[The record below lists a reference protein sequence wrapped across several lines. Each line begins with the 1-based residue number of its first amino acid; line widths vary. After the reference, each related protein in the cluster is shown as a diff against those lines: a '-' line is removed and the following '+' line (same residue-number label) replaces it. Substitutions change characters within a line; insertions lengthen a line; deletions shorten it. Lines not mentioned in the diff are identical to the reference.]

1 MSWLPDGFR
10 HPDRVDCSDGYHL
23 RPIRADD
30 VAIDYPAVMSSRA
43 KLWDVYGTAWGWPPE
58 TMTYEQ
64 DRQDLRHHEEEM
76 ARGESFNYAIL
87 PREEDRLL
95 GCVYIDPSEESD
107 HDAVVSWWLID
118 ELAESELATELRV
131 FVPEWLRSAWP
142 FERVYFG
149 VR

>member
-10 HPDRVDCSDGYHL
+10 HPDRVDASDGYHL

-30 VAIDYPAVMSSRA
+30 VAIDYPAVMASRA
-43 KLWDVYGTAWGWPPE
+43 MLWDVYGTAWGWPPE

-64 DRQDLRHHEEEM
+64 DRQDLRRHEEEM

-87 PREEDRLL
+87 PREEDRLV

-107 HDAVVSWWLID
+107 LDAVVSWWLID
-118 ELAESELATELRV
+118 EMAESELATELRV
-131 FVPEWLRSAWP
+131 FVAEWLRSAWP